1 MKKVL
6 VVFAVVLFT
15 GLFQACG
22 PEDTASEDTLY
33 EQASGK
39 DEEPDDKDP
48 DA

>member
-22 PEDTASEDTLY
+22 PEDTATEDTLY
-33 EQASGK
+33 DTVSEDK
-39 DEEPDDKDP
+39 YDEEDKG
-48 DA
+48 